1 MADAGIEI
9 GFSVSGAD
17 EVTAAIEKTAKSLK
31 RLSGNGGV
39 VVDFVKLRRETESA
53 SVAESKLAASAE
65 RARGATASK
74 ASSAEKSAKSA
85 EREAAANARSA
96 QSSERAARASA
107 SASRVSGPVYGG
119 GSIAIAGSDELKA
132 SAAVISASIRGAG
145 MALSAAS
152 VALTN
157 SSNALLK
164 ATGNIASLAGV
175 GGAVGSAFGMRG
187 SIAGS
192 VFGASWGVGSMIFDK
207 WIVGML
213 DETKTEKWQAK
224 QEKLREKRKTEREGR
239 YEELV
244 FGKQLAGL
252 ETADDAAQALKSL
265 NEQLDELRLKRL
277 AGTLEGRPEE
287 WDARAKTLEA
297 RIAQVGGLKDRLGA
311 EEAAAKA
318 ESRKSA
324 VAEIAG
330 TALSRREAKEFE
342 KSYSAASGAARIS
355 MLEKALEESATKI
368 MNLRAKLGSEGLSD
382 SDFSATASKFAAALD
397 AETDLRMRLQDE
409 RAALAEAGGDASA
422 IGSGGNGLASAS
434 RQVDSL
440 SRIGGTIGGSSS
452 ALAASSQRTA
462 RNTERMA
469 ASLDAI
475 SRKISSSPGGNAVAV
490 YAA

>member
-31 RLSGNGGV
+31 KLSGGGGV
-39 VVDFVKLRRETESA
+39 VVDFSKLRREAESA
-53 SVAESKLAASAE
+53 SVAESKLAASAD

-74 ASSAEKSAKSA
+74 AASAEKSAKSA
-85 EREAAANARSA
+85 EREAVANERSA

-192 VFGASWGVGSMIFDK
+192 VFGASWGIGSMLGD
-207 WIVGML
+207 WIVGMI
-213 DETKTEKWQAK
+213 DETKTDKWQAK

-244 FGKQLAGL
+244 FGRQFSGL
-252 ETADDAAQALKSL
+252 KTADEAAQALKSL

-342 KSYSAASGAARIS
+342 KSYSAASGATRIS

-409 RAALAEAGGDASA
+409 RAALADSGGGALAS
-422 IGSGGNGLASAS
+422 GSGGNGLASAS

-475 SRKISSSPGGNAVAV
+475 SRKISSSSGGNAVAV